1 MFGSSRSSST
11 IPIASSVNRLT
22 MSGSSMVLL
31 PPSTCTSLTTRKRGT
46 VSEQKEDGDTLI
58 LKPSQSSPPISLSA
72 TSLIAS
78 NELGVLQLRRSGAW
92 CVVSVK
98 QEPTTQGLRTYVSL
112 RELQIQKGG
121 STSSPS
127 SAS

>member
-1 MFGSSRSSST
+1 MCGSNRSSNTTRSELSASHST
-11 IPIASSVNRLT
+11 L
-22 MSGSSMVLL
+22 SGPSMVLL
-31 PPSTCTSLTTRKRGT
+31 PPSTCTSLTTRRRGT

-78 NELGVLQLRRSGAW
+78 NELGVLQLRLSGAW

>member
-1 MFGSSRSSST
+1 MCGSNRSFNTFHSTRSVNPPTTSGASNGPRTLLPSTFISST
-11 IPIASSVNRLT
+11 
-22 MSGSSMVLL
+22 
-31 PPSTCTSLTTRKRGT
+31 TRRRGT

-78 NELGVLQLRRSGAW
+78 NELGVLQLRLSGAW

-121 STSSPS
+121 
-127 SAS
+127 